1 MDSFPPS
8 EEGNIS
14 GRLGRLE
21 GMILGLQ
28 GSINAQ
34 GQQTTQFL
42 VRVERLEERQ
52 LNLERNVATINDFR
66 DLACKVDGLVVDDA
80 AQKGR
85 QAASQFA
92 IPTIAQW
99 LSVVVAF
106 IALFGVGMNRQAI
119 EQNQHPPA
127 VRPGP

>member
-1 MDSFPPS
+1 MDNFNPN
-8 EEGNIS
+8 EEASIS

-52 LNLERNVATINDFR
+52 LSLERNVATIDDFH
-66 DLACKVDGLVVDDA
+66 DLVRKVDGLVVDDA

-92 IPTIAQW
+92 IPALAQW
-99 LSVVVAF
+99 LAVVVSF
-106 IALFGVGMNRQAI
+106 LALVGVGINRQTI
-119 EQNQHPPA
+119 EQNQPP
-127 VRPGP
+127 PQTKTP

>member
-1 MDSFPPS
+1 MDSFGPN
-8 EEGNIS
+8 EEASIS

-52 LNLERNVATINDFR
+52 LSLERNVATISDFR

-85 QAASQFA
+85 QAAGQFA
-92 IPTIAQW
+92 IPALAQW
-99 LSVVVAF
+99 LAVVVSF
-106 IALFGVGMNRQAI
+106 LALAGVGINRQAI
-119 EQNQHPPA
+119 DQNQPPPPA
-127 VRPGP
+127 RTP